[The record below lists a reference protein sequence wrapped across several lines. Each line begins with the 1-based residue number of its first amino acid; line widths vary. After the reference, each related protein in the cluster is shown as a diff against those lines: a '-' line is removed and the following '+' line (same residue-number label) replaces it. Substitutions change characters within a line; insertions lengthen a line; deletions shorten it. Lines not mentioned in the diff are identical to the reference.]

1 MQVPQIVFALDQQ
14 ERKRQ
19 MQEAMDRI
27 FAQQCQELGMEPTEQ
42 NRKLFD
48 AGSTVGGMIT
58 RQLSEFHNR
67 AF

>member
-14 ERKRQ
+14 ERKQQ

-27 FAQQCQELGMEPTEQ
+27 FTQQCQELGLEPTEQ

-48 AGSTVGGMIT
+48 AGAAAGGILT
-58 RQLSEFHNR
+58 RQLTEFHNR